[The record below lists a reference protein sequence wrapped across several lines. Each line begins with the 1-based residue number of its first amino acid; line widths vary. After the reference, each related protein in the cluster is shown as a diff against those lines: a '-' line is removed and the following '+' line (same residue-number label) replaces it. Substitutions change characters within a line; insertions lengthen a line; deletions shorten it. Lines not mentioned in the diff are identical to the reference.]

1 MADNYNGIINIE
13 DNGTSGEEQKVYTK
27 IFGYVIDENYNPVYS
42 KAGSEI
48 PIVIKINDL
57 EYNLGTDDNYFEF
70 SEEEVS
76 TLKEGMITVYD
87 GDENTIF
94 NWNAASHVFT
104 SAAKTRLN
112 IKIKMPYK
120 RINMGEVSL
129 EELYSRRI
137 DINITNGPD
146 VAQRLHITEKMAA
159 QLARKLKLRK

>member
-1 MADNYNGIINIE
+1 MVDNYNGIINIE

-48 PIVIKINDL
+48 PIVVKINDL
-57 EYNLGTDDNYFEF
+57 EYNLSTDSNYFEF

-76 TLKEGMITVYD
+76 TLKEGMITVFD

-94 NWNAASHVFT
+94 NWNDVSHAFT
-104 SAAKTRLN
+104 GAAKTRLN

-120 RINMGEVSL
+120 RINMGDVGP
-129 EELYSRRI
+129 EEMNSRPI
-137 DINITNGPD
+137 NINITNDLTGNLIND
-146 VAQRLHITEKMAA
+146 
-159 QLARKLKLRK
+159 LKLETTQFLLTKDNEK